1 VKIVLFTFYYPPDI
15 GAGSF
20 RAVALVEA
28 LSNKISPG
36 DELHVVTTHPNR
48 YATHK
53 VFAKDSERN
62 GNITIHR
69 FQVPGHQS
77 GMLSQVRTFTV
88 FAWHALRYCANL
100 KPDFVI
106 GTTSRLM
113 TGLLAGFSSKLVG
126 CCYFIDLR
134 DIFSAAISDLF
145 SIKSPILGRFM
156 RASFYFFEK
165 LLLSHAAG
173 VNVVSEGFP
182 DYFLKKGV
190 DTSNWSFFPN
200 GVDQE
205 FIDVDFQA
213 NAIPSSIKTVLYAG
227 NIGSGQGLELV
238 VPEIAKKL
246 GCDFQFKI
254 VGDGGKRKSLEER
267 VAAMKLD
274 NVELLPPVGREQ
286 LIQHYR
292 QADIL
297 FLHLNDV
304 PAFKR
309 VLPSKIFEYAV
320 LDKPI
325 VAGLSGY
332 SAQFIVDNIGHASL
346 FKPGDIDSC
355 VTTIKNAVEHLVDH
369 EKSRRFIERYS
380 RERIMERMADHV
392 LSIVKRVE

>member
-1 VKIVLFTFYYPPDI
+1 VKIVLFTFYYPPDL

-20 RAVALVEA
+20 RAVALVQA
-28 LSNKISPG
+28 LSNKISLG
-36 DELHVVTTHPNR
+36 DELHVVTTFPNR

-53 VFAKDSERN
+53 EFAKDSERN
-62 GNITIHR
+62 GNIMIHR
-69 FQVPGHQS
+69 VQVPSHQS
-77 GMLSQVRTFTV
+77 GMLSQARTFTV
-88 FAWHALRYCANL
+88 FAWHALRYCTKL

-126 CCYFIDLR
+126 CRYFIDLR

-145 SIKSPILGRFM
+145 SIKSPLLGRCM
-156 RASFYFFEK
+156 RTALYSVEK
-165 LLLSHAAG
+165 PLLSNAAG
-173 VNVVSEGFP
+173 VNVVSEGYP
-182 DYFLKKGV
+182 DYFLNKGV
-190 DTSNWSFFPN
+190 DTSKWSFFPN

-205 FIDVDFQA
+205 FIGVDFQA
-213 NAIPSSIKTVLYAG
+213 NTTPSLIKTVLYAG

-238 VPEIAKKL
+238 LPEIAKKL
-246 GCDFQFKI
+246 EGDFLFQI

-267 VAAMKLD
+267 VAAMEID

-286 LIQHYR
+286 LVQYYR
-292 QADIL
+292 KADIL

-304 PAFKR
+304 PAFKL

-332 SAQFIVDNIGHASL
+332 SAQFVVDNIGHASL
-346 FKPGDIDSC
+346 FKPGDVDGC
-355 VTTIKNAVEHLVDH
+355 VTTILNAVGQRVDH
-369 EKSRRFIERYS
+369 ERSRRFIERYS
-380 RERIMERMADHV
+380 RERIMKRMADYI
-392 LSIVKRVE
+392 LLIIKGDK